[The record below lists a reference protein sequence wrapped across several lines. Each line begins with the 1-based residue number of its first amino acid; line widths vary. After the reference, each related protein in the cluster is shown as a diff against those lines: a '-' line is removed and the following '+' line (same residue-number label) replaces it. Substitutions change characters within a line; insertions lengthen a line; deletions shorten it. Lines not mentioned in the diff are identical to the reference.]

1 MEGAKNVE
9 KAPIQNTNIVFEGG
23 GTLTVT
29 KDNVPRL
36 CHIKRPNNIGY
47 GFKVQPSK
55 ASTSHHYISNV
66 DKNSPA
72 DNAGLCKGDRI
83 LEVNGVNISQE
94 NHKEVIQRIKAVP
107 NMVNL
112 LVVDK
117 TTDSFHKQN
126 NLMVKGEKGS
136 FVTYK

>member
-1 MEGAKNVE
+1 MESAKNVE

-23 GTLTVT
+23 ETLTVT

-47 GFKVQPSK
+47 GFKIQQPSSK
-55 ASTSHHYISNV
+55 ASSSHHYISNV

-83 LEVNGVNISQE
+83 LEVNGVNIREKSSTYLLPTP
-94 NHKEVIQRIKAVP
+94 RP
-107 NMVNL
+107 N
-112 LVVDK
+112 
-117 TTDSFHKQN
+117 
-126 NLMVKGEKGS
+126 
-136 FVTYK
+136 